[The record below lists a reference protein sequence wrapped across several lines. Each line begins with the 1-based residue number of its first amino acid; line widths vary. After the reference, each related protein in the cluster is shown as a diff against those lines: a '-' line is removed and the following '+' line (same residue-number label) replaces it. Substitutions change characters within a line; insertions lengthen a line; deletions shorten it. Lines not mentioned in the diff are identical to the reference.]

1 MKTLR
6 ILIILFH
13 SSKNIGDRAILEST
27 IERFRNHIEDP
38 EFLVVANY
46 PEEPFFNN
54 RQISV
59 EPSPW
64 VLVGKTD
71 DKSIFSQIWRF
82 IFGIFWALISKLSL
96 STTKEL
102 PGYLPQKWHNLF
114 QTYLNA
120 DIIVGSGG
128 NQFYSS
134 GRYGWPFP
142 LNAMSV
148 WLAHLFGKPLFTMP
162 QSIGPL
168 KRPWEKKLLAHLYRQ
183 NRMTF
188 LRDNRSI
195 QLAKKLDLVKNVSYA
210 PDLAFRPSEVD
221 SDKAKSFLNQ
231 WGFNKSDNNI
241 GMTIIAP
248 MGFALDKKQV
258 ENYYLTLKGLIEKM
272 IRTIDCEVFLFR
284 QVSGPTRLE
293 NDGIINEIIANKINS
308 PEKKRVHVINQE
320 FSPTLMMALYRQMDL
335 FIASRLH
342 SGIFALCGNVPTVF
356 IGYLSKTMGVLEAL
370 GLDAWGKELSNINP
384 ENIWLLV
391 NKAWDQ
397 KNRMRSDLKRLM
409 PHVFEQADKVIIKVL
424 IDYQNLLRNSK
435 S

>member
-6 ILIILFH
+6 IIIILFH
-13 SSKNIGDRAILEST
+13 SSRNIGDRAILEST
-27 IERFRNHIEDP
+27 LTGFRNNIDDP
-38 EFLVVANY
+38 EFIVVANY

-54 RQISV
+54 HQINV

-71 DKSIFSQIWRF
+71 DKSIFSQIWQF

-96 STTKEL
+96 STIKDL
-102 PGYLPQKWHNLF
+102 PRYLPPKWHNLF

-128 NQFYSS
+128 NQFYST

-168 KRPWEKKLLAHLYRQ
+168 KRSWEKKLLGHLYRQ
-183 NRMTF
+183 NQMTF

-195 QLAKKLDLVKNVSYA
+195 QLAKKIDLVENVSYA

-221 SDKAKSFLNQ
+221 SKKAKSHLKQ
-231 WGFNKSDNNI
+231 WGFNESSNNI

-258 ENYYLTLKGLIEKM
+258 ENYYLTLKGLIEKL
-272 IRTIDCEVFLFR
+272 IRAIDCDVYLFR

-293 NDGIINEIIANKINS
+293 NDGIINEIIANKIDS
-308 PEKKRVHVINQE
+308 SEKKRVHVINQE
-320 FSPTLMMALYRQMDL
+320 FSPMLMIAIYRQMDL

-370 GLDAWGKELSNINP
+370 GLDAWGIELSNINP
-384 ENIWLLV
+384 ENIWQLV
-391 NKAWDQ
+391 KKAWDQ
-397 KNRMRSDLKRLM
+397 KNRMRSDLKERM
-409 PHVFEQADKVIIKVL
+409 PQVFEQADKVIIEVL
-424 IDYQNLLRNSK
+424 IDYQKLINNSK
-435 S
+435 F